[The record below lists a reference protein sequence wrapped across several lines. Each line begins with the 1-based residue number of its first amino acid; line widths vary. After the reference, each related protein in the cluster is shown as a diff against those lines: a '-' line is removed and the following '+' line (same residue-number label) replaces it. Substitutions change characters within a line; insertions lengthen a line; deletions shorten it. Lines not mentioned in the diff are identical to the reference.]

1 MAEPLIIVGKGMAA
15 TRLVD
20 ELSQRALGRY
30 SIAVI
35 GAEGRLA
42 YNRVLLSP
50 LLAGEIAEP
59 DIELKPAAW
68 WRARGVSMIYGR
80 SVAGIDRAAR
90 TVTLEDGL
98 ALPYGKL
105 VLATGSKPL
114 KPPFPGCDLAGVATF
129 RDTADV
135 GMMRAYAQRGARI
148 VVIGGGLLGLEAA
161 YGLSKAGG
169 QVTLLHLVDR
179 LMERQLDAEG
189 AGLLAAA
196 ITARGIDVRLSS
208 ATKGFVGTDKV
219 EGVELQDGTIIPADL
234 VVIAIGV
241 RPNIDLARA
250 AGLAVNR
257 GIVVDDAMAS
267 VDADVFA
274 IGECAEH
281 RGQVYGLVEPA
292 YEQARVLAMR
302 LAGQKSAGVEATY
315 AGSLLATNLK
325 VSGVGVFSAGEFEAG
340 EGAEILV
347 LRDPKAGIYRKFV
360 LREGR
365 LAGCVLVGD
374 TQGALFYLGLIRSG
388 QDISAIRADLPF
400 GEPYCAELRISE
412 AA

>member
-1 MAEPLIIVGKGMAA
+1 MAEPLVIVGKGMAA

-35 GAEGRLA
+35 GAEPRLA

-50 LLAGEIAEP
+50 LLAGEIGEP
-59 DIELKPAAW
+59 EIELKPAAW
-68 WRARGVSMIYGR
+68 WQARGVSMLYGKPVTR
-80 SVAGIDRAAR
+80 LDRAAKSL
-90 TVTLEDGL
+90 TLADGL
-98 ALPYGKL
+98 TFPYGKL
-105 VLATGSKPL
+105 VLATGSTPL
-114 KPPFPGCDLAGVATF
+114 KPPFPGGELPGVATF
-129 RDTADV
+129 RDAADV
-135 GMMRAYAQRGARI
+135 EAMRGYAERGARV

-161 YGLSKAGG
+161 YGLARAGG
-169 QVTLLHLVDR
+169 KVTLLHLVDR

-196 ITARGIDVRLSS
+196 MAQRGIAVRLNAS
-208 ATKGFVGTDKV
+208 TKGFVGKDKV
-219 EGVELQDGTIIPADL
+219 EAVELADGTLIPADL

-241 RPNIDLARA
+241 RPNIDLAHN
-250 AGLAVNR
+250 AGIATNR
-257 GIVVDDAMAS
+257 GIVVDDYLAS
-267 VDADVFA
+267 DDPSIFA

-292 YEQARVLAMR
+292 YEQARVLATR
-302 LAGQKSAGVEATY
+302 LAGKEASY
-315 AGSLLATNLK
+315 SGSLLSTNLK

-340 EGAEILV
+340 DGAEV
-347 LRDPKAGIYRKFV
+347 MMLRDPSSGVYRKFV

-365 LAGCVLVGD
+365 LAGCVLFGD
-374 TQGALFYLGLIRSG
+374 TAGALFYLGLIRSQ
-388 QDISAIRADLPF
+388 QDITPIRADLPF
-400 GEPYCAELRISE
+400 GEAYCAR

>member
-35 GAEGRLA
+35 GSEPRLA
-42 YNRVLLSP
+42 YNRALLSP

-59 DIELKPAAW
+59 EIELKPAAW
-68 WRARGVSMIYGR
+68 WRARGVSMLYGR
-80 SVAGIDRAAR
+80 AVAGIDRIGK

-98 ALPYGKL
+98 SLPYGKL
-105 VLATGSKPL
+105 VLATGSRPL
-114 KPPFPGCDLAGVATF
+114 MPPVPGFELPGVATF
-129 RDTADV
+129 RDVADV
-135 GMMRAYAQRGARI
+135 ALFRTVAATGARV

-161 YGLSKAGG
+161 YGLARIGAK
-169 QVTLLHLVDR
+169 VTILHLADR
-179 LMERQLDAEG
+179 LMERQLDREG
-189 AGLLAAA
+189 AGLLAAE
-196 ITARGIDVRLSS
+196 ITARGIDIRVNCTAER
-208 ATKGFVGTDKV
+208 FVGEGRV
-219 EGVELQDGTIIPADL
+219 EAVELTDGSAIPADL
-234 VVIAIGV
+234 VVVAIGV
-241 RPNIDLARA
+241 RPRVDLAVA
-250 AGLAVNR
+250 AGLDVNR
-257 GIVVDDAMAS
+257 GVDIDDGLAS
-267 VDADVFA
+267 SDPAIFA

-292 YEQARVLAMR
+292 YEQARVLATR
-302 LAGQKSAGVEATY
+302 LAGKAAAYS
-315 AGSLLATNLK
+315 GSLLATNLK

-340 EGAEILV
+340 EGAEVVV
-347 LRDPKAGIYRKFV
+347 LRDRGAGIYRKFV
-360 LREGR
+360 LRDGR

-400 GEPYCAELRISE
+400 GEPYCVRE

>member
-1 MAEPLIIVGKGMAA
+1 MAEPLVIVGKGMAA

-35 GAEGRLA
+35 GEEPRLA

-50 LLAGEIAEP
+50 LLAGEIAAP

-68 WRARGVSMIYGR
+68 WRARGVSTLYGR
-80 SVAGIDRAAR
+80 AVESIDRADK
-90 TVTLEDGL
+90 TVTLSDGL
-98 ALPYGKL
+98 TLPYAKL

-114 KPPFPGCDLAGVATF
+114 KPPFPGGDLAGVATF
-129 RDTADV
+129 RDMRDV
-135 GMMRAYAQRGARI
+135 ETMRAYAERGARI
-148 VVIGGGLLGLEAA
+148 IVIGGGLLGLEAA

-189 AGLLAAA
+189 AGLLASAMA
-196 ITARGIDVRLSS
+196 ARGISVRLNS
-208 ATKGFVGTDKV
+208 ATKGFVGTDRV

-241 RPNIDLARA
+241 RPNVELAKA
-250 AGLAVNR
+250 AGLNINR
-257 GIVVDDAMAS
+257 GIVVDDEMAS
-267 VDADVFA
+267 SEADIFA

-281 RGQVYGLVEPA
+281 RGSVYGLVEPA
-292 YEQARVLAMR
+292 YEQARVLATN
-302 LAGQKSAGVEATY
+302 LAGKSAAY
-315 AGSLLATNLK
+315 AGSLLSTNLK
-325 VSGVGVFSAGEFEAG
+325 VSGIGVFSAGEFEAAG
-340 EGAEILV
+340 DAETVV
-347 LRDPKAGIYRKFV
+347 LRDPASGIYRKFV

-365 LAGCVLVGD
+365 LAGCILIGD
-374 TQGALFYLGLIRSG
+374 TRGALFYLGLIRSG

-400 GEPYCAELRISE
+400 GEPYCIRE

>member
-80 SVAGIDRAAR
+80 PVAGIDRAAR

-114 KPPFPGCDLAGVATF
+114 KPPFPGGDLPGVATF

-135 GMMRAYAQRGARI
+135 GMMRAYAQRSARI

-169 QVTLLHLVDR
+169 KVTLLHLVDR

-241 RPNIDLARA
+241 RPNIDLAKA

-267 VDADVFA
+267 EDADVFA

-302 LAGQKSAGVEATY
+302 LAGQKSAGVEAAY

-388 QDISAIRADLPF
+388 QEISAIRADLPF
-400 GEPYCAELRISE
+400 GEPYCIRE